1 MTARFYSQLKN
12 IIMKSFFIILQ
23 NIDDIFLC
31 QSEAKPYELGVTIF
45 YFDHK
50 MKDKEVTFFL
60 NLN

>member
-1 MTARFYSQLKN
+1 
-12 IIMKSFFIILQ
+12 MKSFFINLQ